1 MNNPL
6 TRRALC
12 QGIGAAGILAATSQP
27 LHAQSSMH
35 ERAIASTGERLPVIG
50 LGTSDVFDVG
60 KGASEREPLEE
71 VLRIQLKAGGSLLD
85 TSPMYGNSEEVA
97 GDLIAKLQFR
107 PKMFLATK
115 VWTRGRE
122 AGMQQ
127 IENSMRLL
135 KASKL
140 DLIQVHNLLDLDVHL
155 KTLRA
160 LKEQGRI
167 RYVGI
172 THYTVASQADLA
184 AVIEREPLDF
194 VQLNYSI
201 ATRNAEQRLLPL
213 AAERKVATLINRP
226 FEDGALFGRVRG
238 KPLPPWAAEID
249 CTSWAQFFLK
259 FIVSHPAVTCVIP
272 ATAKPHHMSDN
283 VKGGIGR
290 LPDAKMRE
298 QMAKYVADL

>member
-1 MNNPL
+1 MSISV
-6 TRRALC
+6 TRRAVC
-12 QGIGAAGILAATSQP
+12 QALSAAGVLAATGPS
-27 LHAQSSMH
+27 LAAESKMH
-35 ERAIASTGERLPVIG
+35 ERPIPATGERLPVIG

-60 KGASEREPLEE
+60 KSAAEREPLEE
-71 VLRIQLKAGGSLLD
+71 VLRIQLQAGGSLLD

-97 GDLIAKLQFR
+97 GDLIAKLQFH

-135 KASKL
+135 KSTRL

-160 LKEQGRI
+160 LKEQQRI

-172 THYTVASQADLA
+172 THYTVASQSDLA

-201 ATRNAEQRLLPL
+201 VTRNAEQRLLPL
-213 AAERKVATLINRP
+213 AAEKKVATLINRP

-283 VKGGIGR
+283 VKGGLGR

-298 QMAKYVADL
+298 QMAKHVADL

>member
-1 MNNPL
+1 MSISV
-6 TRRALC
+6 TRRAVC
-12 QGIGAAGILAATSQP
+12 QALSAAGVLAATGPS
-27 LHAQSSMH
+27 LAAESKMH
-35 ERAIASTGERLPVIG
+35 ERPIPATGERLPVIG

-60 KGASEREPLEE
+60 KSAAEREPLEE
-71 VLRIQLKAGGSLLD
+71 VLRIQLQAGGSLLD

-97 GDLIAKLQFR
+97 GDLIAKLQFH

-135 KASKL
+135 KSTRL

-160 LKEQGRI
+160 LKEQQRI

-172 THYTVASQADLA
+172 THYTVASQTDLA

-201 ATRNAEQRLLPL
+201 VTRNAEQRLLPL
-213 AAERKVATLINRP
+213 AAEKKVATLINRP

-283 VKGGIGR
+283 VKGGLGR

-298 QMAKYVADL
+298 QMAKHVADL

>member
-1 MNNPL
+1 MSISV
-6 TRRALC
+6 TRRAVC
-12 QGIGAAGILAATSQP
+12 QALSAAGVLAATGPS
-27 LHAQSSMH
+27 LAAESKMH
-35 ERAIASTGERLPVIG
+35 ERPIPATGERLPVIG

-60 KGASEREPLEE
+60 KSAAEREPLEE
-71 VLRIQLKAGGSLLD
+71 VLRIQLQAGGSLLD

-97 GDLIAKLQFR
+97 GDLIAKLQFH

-135 KASKL
+135 KSTRL

-160 LKEQGRI
+160 LKEQQRI

-172 THYTVASQADLA
+172 THYTVASQSDLA

-201 ATRNAEQRLLPL
+201 VTRNAEQRLLPL
-213 AAERKVATLINRP
+213 AAEKKVATLINRP

-238 KPLPPWAAEID
+238 QPLPPWAAEID

-283 VKGGIGR
+283 VKGGLGR

-298 QMAKYVADL
+298 QMAKHVADL

>member
-1 MNNPL
+1 
-6 TRRALC
+6 
-12 QGIGAAGILAATSQP
+12 
-27 LHAQSSMH
+27 MH
-35 ERAIASTGERLPVIG
+35 ERPIPATGERLPVIG

-60 KGASEREPLEE
+60 KSAAEREPLEE
-71 VLRIQLKAGGSLLD
+71 VLRIQLQAGGSLLD

-97 GDLIAKLQFR
+97 GDLIAKLQFH

-135 KASKL
+135 KSTRL

-160 LKEQGRI
+160 LKEQQRI

-172 THYTVASQADLA
+172 THYTVASQTDLA

-201 ATRNAEQRLLPL
+201 VTRNAEQRLLPL
-213 AAERKVATLINRP
+213 AAEKKVATLINRP

-283 VKGGIGR
+283 VKGGLGR

-298 QMAKYVADL
+298 QMAKHVADL